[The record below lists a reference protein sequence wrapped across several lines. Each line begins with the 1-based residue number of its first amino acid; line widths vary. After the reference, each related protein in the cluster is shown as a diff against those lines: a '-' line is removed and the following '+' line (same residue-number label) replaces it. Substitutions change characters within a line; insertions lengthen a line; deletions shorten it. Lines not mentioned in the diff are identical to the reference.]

1 MAQRKR
7 KALTTTQEGLTFQRG
22 REIVISIKKV
32 EGKSIHTINNYD
44 KLFND
49 FDRFF
54 SHRKLMPNVT
64 TEDARNFMKWQ
75 LDEKTQFLNVRFRK
89 DKKKG
94 VSINSA
100 NSYLRLAKSA
110 YETLVKDGSIGFNP
124 FFSLSKVKQQ
134 TKQIEVLSIS
144 EVKSIFKAFDK
155 TWYADFRDYVLCHV
169 MMDTFGRINEIC
181 QLRKTDVDYTN
192 GTVTFQETKSK
203 LFRIVPI
210 SRKVIRMI
218 EELNQETEEFES
230 DYIFISSHNTTLQPA
245 TFRKHLKQVCERAG
259 VSKRVHPHIFRHTAS
274 TLFLA
279 NGGSMRALQ
288 IILGH
293 AEISTTMIYSHM
305 LDATIKQQHE
315 QYSPLRTIEASKSIK
330 TRRNKS

>member
-1 MAQRKR
+1 MDNQK
-7 KALTTTQEGLTFQRG
+7 GLTFQRA
-22 REIVISIKKV
+22 REIINSIKKV
-32 EGKSIHTINNYD
+32 EGKSTHTINSYNN
-44 KLFND
+44 LFND
-49 FDRFF
+49 FERFF
-54 SHRKLMPNVT
+54 SHRKLVSNVT

-75 LDEKTQFLNVRFRK
+75 LEEKTQFLKARFRN
-89 DKKKG
+89 DKKIG

-100 NSYLRLAKSA
+100 NSYLRLAKSVYA
-110 YETLVKDGSIGFNP
+110 TLVSEGSAEYNP
-124 FFSLSKVKQQ
+124 FSSITKIKEQ
-134 TKQIEVLSIS
+134 TKQIEVLSIN

-155 TWYADFRDYVLCHV
+155 AWYADFRDYVLCHV

-181 QLRKTDVDYTN
+181 QLRKADVDYAN

-218 EELNQETEEFES
+218 EELNQETEEFGS
-230 DYIFISSHNTTLQPA
+230 DYIFISSHNTTLQPN
-245 TFRKHLKQVCERAG
+245 TFRKHLKQVSERAG

-305 LDATIKQQHE
+305 LDETIKQQHE
-315 QYSPLRTIEASKSIK
+315 QYSPLRIIEASKSIK
-330 TRRNKS
+330 TRRTKG